1 MDKCDNIISAFQY
14 NKVWEI
20 NQVWEYNE
28 VWKKERKKKVR
39 FPKKNLIL
47 IKSGKQAH
55 VFKTQMI

>member
-28 VWKKERKKKVR
+28 VWKKERKKSKI
-39 FPKKNLIL
+39 PKEEFNID
-47 IKSGKQAH
+47 
-55 VFKTQMI
+55 